1 MKHLAFAI
9 ALLCSTPSW
18 AMNPAPPPPTPAP
31 APAPTAATASNTA
44 HWRLVLRNI
53 APLLVFVAFYELC
66 KMHEE
71 AVAAE
76 KAAKK

>member
-9 ALLCSTPSW
+9 ALLCSTPNW
-18 AMNPAPPPPTPAP
+18 ATNPTPTPTPPPIAP
-31 APAPTAATASNTA
+31 ATATTSTTAW
-44 HWRLVLRNI
+44 WRLGLRAM
-53 APLLVFVAFYELC
+53 APFIVFWGFYELC
-66 KMHEE
+66 KMHEA

>member
-1 MKHLAFAI
+1 MKQLAFAI

-18 AMNPAPPPPTPAP
+18 AMNPAPPPPPIAP
-31 APAPTAATASNTA
+31 ATVVSTTSWWRLGLRATA
-44 HWRLVLRNI
+44 
-53 APLLVFVAFYELC
+53 PLIVFVAFYELC
-66 KMHEE
+66 KMHEA

>member
-18 AMNPAPPPPTPAP
+18 AMNPAPTPPPVTPTLAS
-31 APAPTAATASNTA
+31 ASTTAW
-44 HWRLVLRNI
+44 WRLGLRAA
-53 APLLVFVAFYELC
+53 APFLVFWAFYELC
-66 KMHEE
+66 KMHEA

-76 KAAKK
+76 KETKK